1 LSEHLNKK
9 QIEGYGRRTLSA
21 SELLFA
27 TDHLDDCGA
36 CRLEIERS
44 LDSGAAFLALKSGV
58 FGEAAEARSAPEGR
72 THLTLEQTADYV
84 DGTLA
89 GEQLRAVKDHLT
101 SCKWCD
107 MAVND
112 LRSFRD
118 QVTPE
123 FDREYRLT
131 DVRIAPEN
139 RWRRIATVMSS
150 LLLRPSRLVLG
161 SSLTALLVVLSGWL
175 VWRALQPN
183 DRKKLE
189 ITQSAPSPGARPL
202 TPDVSTPPP
211 PEVAGETLLAQL
223 NDGGGRIVLDR
234 EGNLS
239 GVESLPPVYQ
249 RMVKRSLTDQW
260 LEKSPLLAGLTWPG
274 NLVIRGGEDQGGK
287 FSVIEPVGKV
297 ILSDHPTFR
306 WSRLDG
312 ATSYVVEIYDDKPAL
327 VATSPRLTG
336 LSWTAE
342 QSLQH
347 GAIYSWQVKTVKDGL
362 EFVTPRAPT
371 PQATFRILD
380 QAKANELVQARRAY
394 ASSHLAL
401 GLLYAQAGVLDEAEQ
416 ELRALQKANPNSAIV
431 SRLLANVRALRN

>member
-1 LSEHLNKK
+1 MSEHLTKK

-27 TDHLDDCGA
+27 SDHLGVCGA
-36 CRLEIERS
+36 CRRQIELS
-44 LDSGAAFLALKSGV
+44 LDSGAVFPALKSEV
-58 FGEAAEARSAPEGR
+58 FGEAAEGRSAPVGR

-89 GEQLRAVKDHLT
+89 GKELEAVRDHLT
-101 SCKWCD
+101 SCEWCD
-107 MAVND
+107 MTVND

-118 QVTPE
+118 QVAPE
-123 FDREYRLT
+123 LGCEYRLT
-131 DVRIAPEN
+131 AVRATPEP

-150 LLLRPSRLVLG
+150 LLPRPSTLVLG
-161 SSLTALLVVLSGWL
+161 SALAALLVTLSGWL

-183 DRKKLE
+183 DLKKPA
-189 ITQSAPSPGARPL
+189 ISQTAPSPAIAPL
-202 TPDVSTPPP
+202 TPDVSPTPP
-211 PEVAGETLLAQL
+211 PEVAGEMLLAQL
-223 NDGGGRIVLDR
+223 NDGGGRIILDR

-239 GVESLPPVYQ
+239 GVERLPQPYQ
-249 RMVKRSLTDQW
+249 RMVKRSLGDQR
-260 LEKSPLLAGLTWPG
+260 LEKSPLLEGLTRPG
-274 NLVIRGGEDQGGK
+274 SLVIRSGDDRSGK

-306 WSRLDG
+306 WSQLDG
-312 ATSYVVEIYDDKPAL
+312 ATSYVVEIYDDKLAL
-327 VATSPRLTG
+327 MSTSPGLTD
-336 LSWTAE
+336 LSWTMA

-347 GAIYSWQVKTVKDGL
+347 GAIYSWQVKAIKDGR
-362 EFVTPRAPT
+362 EFVTPRAPA

-380 QAKANELVQARRAY
+380 RAKANELVQARRAY

-401 GLLYAQAGVLDEAEQ
+401 GLLYAQAGLLDEAER

-431 SRLLANVRALRN
+431 NRLLANVRALRN